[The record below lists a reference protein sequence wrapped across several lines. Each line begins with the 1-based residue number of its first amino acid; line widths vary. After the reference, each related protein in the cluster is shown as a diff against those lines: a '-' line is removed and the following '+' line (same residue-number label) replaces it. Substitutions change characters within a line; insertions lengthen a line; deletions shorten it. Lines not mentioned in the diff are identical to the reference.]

1 MGSESV
7 RTLKEAWEYHR
18 RAAIVV
24 GASPREA
31 DSPGSDTESD
41 HSSAD
46 VDAPELAPPEKDPPL
61 ATLREQQANYSLAW
75 FFEDPDARRTASTN
89 PLVHHYLTGSLHG
102 QEDPPPPHNA
112 DTEVTRFKNER
123 LNPSQ
128 QRAVKEA
135 LAGELTHIQGP
146 PGTGKT
152 QVILELMGQIASRDK
167 TAAIVS
173 QNHAAVKNIIDRIH
187 SNHHPANHL
196 SHRVAELGNTNQ
208 REAFSRSHSEW
219 AFRARVGGRESSI
232 SAERFLRRYPLITS
246 TIHSLPKLFADGTS
260 HLYDYVIIDEASQVN
275 PIVGIVAMCCAR
287 RLILLGDIFQ
297 LPPVLDRTTVARVN
311 RYTQDLTITGGEPWY
326 LRTELSFLEAV
337 SESTRH
343 RDSANIL
350 LDTHY
355 RCHPGIIGFANRHIY
370 NNKLDIRT
378 DTSTFFTHNVSIP
391 IRVRWFPGAYG
402 EKVITEQAKHVAA
415 RTNEKPKSTRRNRKQ
430 IEVFMREEWPIV
442 QARLDSADGKDLSV
456 CILSPYRG
464 QLVELQMAIEQVS
477 AKETV
482 LGPLEDDQP
491 PRTHDEQ
498 NRSKF
503 ESLTIHKAQGR
514 EFDIVYV
521 LPVDDGAW
529 EFPWSQ
535 HRRLINVAA
544 SRAKQEL
551 VIVVGSDQMSCKL
564 QHKLLGRV
572 VPPRRTPEGREL
584 TNTQEDGADQMF
596 LQRLIDDIARST
608 ERDETAATTPGYG
621 LERSEL
627 VSVFDDVT
635 TKRRHIQRIGL
646 KLIERH
652 GDGYSAPEEVF
663 AEALLN
669 ATQLAPS
676 VGSNPG
682 SSGDSSVSTTHSLLV
697 IRELPLS
704 ACHGLAPLHDGGR
717 SFDFAIVEE
726 ATGRLLV
733 TIEIDGTYHRYNENQ
748 EALNVQLEA
757 DKRKDDIIRRSGG
770 QVISVGADS
779 ESVLAPSCVLLR
791 LPTDGRSWGEFSFNR
806 EHGKGASESEA
817 PESLPATIEALVHAQ
832 LARTPE
838 QPVIV
843 DRFVTLRTYLTT
855 HGNVGISSK
864 VLHDELKARG
874 FLTYGPKAFSY
885 DTDIKKRGDSLEYRP
900 TTLGMKHGLRTCMSY
915 GRDGDPFWGIRIA
928 KNSDGEVLATTRM
941 LQKQTGI

>member
-1 MGSESV
+1 MGNESV
-7 RTLKEAWEYHR
+7 VKPTEAWEYHS
-18 RAAIVV
+18 RAAIVM
-24 GASPREA
+24 GRSTQDA
-31 DSPGSDTESD
+31 DSLGSNTESERGSDD
-41 HSSAD
+41 F
-46 VDAPELAPPEKDPPL
+46 DAPELAPAQEDLPL
-61 ATLREQQANYSLAW
+61 STLREQQDNYSLAW
-75 FFEDPDARRTASTN
+75 FFEDTDAQRTAFTN

-102 QEDPPPPHNA
+102 QEDPPPPHKA

-128 QRAVKEA
+128 QRAVNEA
-135 LAGELTHIQGP
+135 LAGEVTHIQGP

-187 SNHHPANHL
+187 NKQNPLTHL
-196 SHRVAELGNTNQ
+196 QHRVAELGNASK
-208 REAFSRSHSEW
+208 RDEFRRRHPDW

-232 SAERFLRRYPLITS
+232 SAEQFLRQYPLVTS
-246 TIHSLPKLFADGTS
+246 TIHSLPKLFTDSTS
-260 HLYDYVIIDEASQVN
+260 HLYDYVIIDEASQVD

-311 RYTQDLTITGGEPWY
+311 RYARDLTITGDEAWY
-326 LRTELSFLEAV
+326 LRTERSFLEAV
-337 SESTRH
+337 SETTR
-343 RDSANIL
+343 RRNSAEVL

-355 RCHPGIIGFANRHIY
+355 RCHSGIIAFANRHIY
-370 NNKLDIRT
+370 NNKLDVKT
-378 DTSTFFTHNVSIP
+378 DTSTFFTHNVNIP

-402 EKVITEQAKHVAA
+402 EKVLTDAAKRVAG
-415 RTNEKPKSTRRNRKQ
+415 RTNEKPKPSRRNRKQ
-430 IEVFMREEWPIV
+430 IEVFMREEWPIL
-442 QARLDSADGKDLSV
+442 QARLDSAGGKDLSV

-464 QLVELQMAIEQVS
+464 QLVELQSAIEEVS

-482 LGPLEDDQP
+482 LGPLEDDRRQRAHEEP
-491 PRTHDEQ
+491 ART
-498 NRSKF
+498 KF

-529 EFPWSQ
+529 EFPWTQ
-535 HRRLINVAA
+535 HRRLINVAT

-564 QHKLLGRV
+564 QHTLLGRV
-572 VPPRRTPEGREL
+572 VPPRRTPEGREP

-608 ERDETAATTPGYG
+608 GRDETAATTPGYG
-621 LERSEL
+621 LKRSAL

-635 TKRRHIQRIGL
+635 TKRRHIEHIGL

-669 ATQLAPS
+669 ATQLAA
-676 VGSNPG
+676 GLR
-682 SSGDSSVSTTHSLLV
+682 SSPAASGNTPERTAHCLLV

-704 ACHGLAPLHDGGR
+704 ACHGFARQDDGDR

-733 TIEIDGTYHRYNENQ
+733 AVEIDGAYHRYNDNQ
-748 EALNVQLEA
+748 EALNMQLEA
-757 DKRKDDIIRRSGG
+757 DKRKDDIIRTSGG

-806 EHGKGASESEA
+806 EHGKVVSESDA
-817 PESLPATIEALVHAQ
+817 PKSLPATIEELVHAQ
-832 LARTPE
+832 LGRTP
-838 QPVIV
+838 QQRVIV
-843 DRFVTLRTYLTT
+843 DSFVTLRTYLTRR
-855 HGNVGISSK
+855 GQAGVSSK
-864 VLHDELKARG
+864 VLHDELKTRG
-874 FLTYGPKAFSY
+874 LLTDGPKAFSY
-885 DTDIKKRGDSLEYRP
+885 DADTNERGRP
-900 TTLGMKHGLRTCMSY
+900 LAYQPTALGMKHGLRTCMSY
-915 GRDGDPFWGIRIA
+915 GRNGDPFWGIRITEGA
-928 KNSDGEVLATTRM
+928 DGEVLRIANAVPQS
-941 LQKQTGI
+941 LKL